1 MLGNESGMP
10 ATGVPLP
17 DMAVGVMPPTDTPAG
32 GMPPK

>member
-10 ATGVPLP
+10 AKGMPLP
-17 DMAVGVMPPTDTPAG
+17 DLPVGGMPPTGAPAG